1 MIKKILVTAFLGMG
15 LLFAKGPSLVE
26 TTTLEK
32 GEVNPLQ
39 EFVGTL
45 KFDNESMLAAQNSG
59 LVKKVNFEV
68 GDKVSKGKV
77 LVQIDDDLLTAQIN
91 AAKAN
96 LNIAKNEQKN
106 SSKDY
111 NRYKKLLE
119 SKSITQKE
127 YDDSLLKSNSSKSNV
142 KALEAKLKELT
153 IQSQKKRIKAPFSGV
168 VVEKSVNLG
177 EWVSAGSKIAKI
189 VDTSKA
195 EITFNIPLEI
205 VDGLRMGD
213 MYDIKIGK
221 KVVKAKLSSVIPNGD
236 KLTRTFP
243 VKFKANVENIFVFDG
258 QEAKVSLSK
267 DAIKQA
273 LVLPRDA
280 VIKRFGQNV
289 VFAVDEKNIAMMI
302 PVKVVGF
309 LSSKVAIEGQG
320 LKEGMQIVVKG
331 NERVFPKSPVK
342 IINKD
347 K

>member
-1 MIKKILVTAFLGMG
+1 MIKKILIIAFLGLG
-15 LLFAKGPSLVE
+15 LLFAHEPSLVE
-26 TTTLEK
+26 TTTLVK

-45 KFDNESMLAAQNSG
+45 KFDNESTLAAQNSG

-68 GDKVSKGKV
+68 GDKVSKGKT
-77 LVQIDDDLLTAQIN
+77 LVQIDDDLLNAQIK
-91 AAKAN
+91 AARAN
-96 LNIAKNEQKN
+96 LSIAKDEQKN
-106 SSKDY
+106 SLKDY
-111 NRYKKLLE
+111 ERYKKLLE

-127 YDDSLLKSNSSKSNV
+127 YDDALLKSNSSKSNV

-153 IQSQKKRIKAPFSGV
+153 IQSSKKRIKAPFSGV
-168 VVEKSVNLG
+168 IVEKSISLG
-177 EWVSAGSKIAKI
+177 EWVNAGTAIARI

-195 EITFNIPLEI
+195 EITFNIPLEV

-213 MYDIKIGK
+213 VYDVQVGK
-221 KVVKAKLSSVIPNGD
+221 QTVKAKLTAIIPNGD

-243 VKFKANVENIFVFDG
+243 VKFKANVENSFVFDG

-280 VIKRFGQNV
+280 VIKRFGQRV
-289 VFAVDEKNIAMMI
+289 VFAVNEQNIAMMI
-302 PVKVVGF
+302 PVKIIGF
-309 LSSKVAIEGQG
+309 ISNKVAIKGQE
-320 LKEGMQIVVKG
+320 LREGMQIVVKG

-342 IINKD
+342 IINKQ
-347 K
+347 